1 MTKFAQDKDT
11 FGRIQIRGTD
21 ICNMMIGDTHVADLS
36 TNSINRLLSS
46 SLTKMDNQAVRRL
59 VIACKVELEKRQTIQ
74 QSEEDTE
81 RELLEVLLA
90 DELEK
95 HSALGPSQRKEILHL
110 LLDRTQTPGSP
121 GVVYDDHRGLMVQL
135 SVPRTDTSD
144 PAVRL
149 ISVEDFVSEVVR

>member
-1 MTKFAQDKDT
+1 
-11 FGRIQIRGTD
+11 
-21 ICNMMIGDTHVADLS
+21 MMIGDTHVADLS

-46 SLTKMDNQAVRRL
+46 SLTKLDNQAVRRL

-81 RELLEVLLA
+81 RELLEILLT

-95 HSALGPSQRKEILHL
+95 HSNLGPSEKKEILHL
-110 LLDRTQTPGSP
+110 LLGKTQTPKSP
-121 GVVYDDHRGLMVQL
+121 SVVYDAVHGLMVQL
-135 SVPRTDTSD
+135 SVLRADMSEPT
-144 PAVRL
+144 VRL